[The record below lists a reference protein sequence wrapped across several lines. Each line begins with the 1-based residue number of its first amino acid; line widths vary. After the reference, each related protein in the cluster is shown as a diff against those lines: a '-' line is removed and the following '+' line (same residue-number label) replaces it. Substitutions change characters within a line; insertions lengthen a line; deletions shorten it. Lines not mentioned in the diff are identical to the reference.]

1 LTIAALTPILGCR
14 RRTGDPHVEIQ
25 RINQL
30 PRSFGIAPVALKVL
44 MKDSIEQH
52 RSPALTRGNAR
63 YDYQDYSVCP
73 TFIMS
78 VVGGLVPTAAVV
90 VVAHD
95 TTPVVGIVC
104 LALGVKR

>member
-1 LTIAALTPILGCR
+1 
-14 RRTGDPHVEIQ
+14 
-25 RINQL
+25 
-30 PRSFGIAPVALKVL
+30 

-52 RSPALTRGNAR
+52 RSPAITRGNAR
-63 YDYQDYSVCP
+63 CDCSEADMSWEPDQDYSVCP

-78 VVGGLVPTAAVV
+78 VVAGLVPTAAVV